1 MKNRK
6 LVLLIHKTH
15 TRDHRLDL
23 GVCKGRKP
31 WTNLTFKRSALK
43 KLLIH
48 MLNLRA
54 MKFLYILVPPLEIR
68 IKISL
73 KDSKNRNYI
82 KVLGRKYLSKMRCNS
97 NVRLIL
103 LIIIKI
109 WIPNMNSNIQ
119 KKYYSTEL
127 LYQEILING
136 PSIILLSVH
145 DTAEL
150 DTHMYISVIPFGD
163 VRDVLWPT
171 YWPSTTWFCRA
182 YIF

>member
-1 MKNRK
+1 
-6 LVLLIHKTH
+6 
-15 TRDHRLDL
+15 
-23 GVCKGRKP
+23 
-31 WTNLTFKRSALK
+31 
-43 KLLIH
+43 

-68 IKISL
+68 IKIFL
-73 KDSKNRNYI
+73 KDSSENQNYI

-109 WIPNMNSNIQ
+109 RIPNMNSNIQ
-119 KKYYSTEL
+119 KKYYSTEF

-136 PSIILLSVH
+136 PSIIPLSVH

-150 DTHMYISVIPFGD
+150 DTYMYISVIPFSD
-163 VRDVLWPT
+163 VRAVL
-171 YWPSTTWFCRA
+171 
-182 YIF
+182 